1 MVHMSMLIFAYIIS
15 IDQVYLNSLV
25 REVFWLETDQGM
37 VTLFSAVTVQMDNL
51 GIHCSK
57 ASLREQLVEYL
68 QIRPYTRDGSSHF
81 REYISA
87 PTVSDDPS
95 NADTEA
101 LSEHN
106 EFIKATEDP
115 CLCQQLR
122 WQQYLDRLNA
132 GALQDH
138 TAVRGLANMQHQ

>member
-1 MVHMSMLIFAYIIS
+1 MSMLIFSYVIS
-15 IDQVYLNSLV
+15 IDQVYLNSLDRQV
-25 REVFWLETDQGM
+25 IWLETYQGM

-51 GIHCSK
+51 GIQCSEV
-57 ASLREQLVEYL
+57 SLREQLVGYL
-68 QIRPYTRDGSSHF
+68 QIRPCTRDGSSHF
-81 REYISA
+81 IEHISA

-106 EFIKATEDP
+106 ELINATEDP

-122 WQQYLDRLNA
+122 WLQYLKRLNA
-132 GALQDH
+132 GGWQDQ
-138 TAVRGLANMQHQ
+138 TAVC